1 MELSLFLL
9 IAGILGLG
17 FGIGLVLMPAGLLA
31 LYGMTVDTTAGQYV
45 ARLFGATLLD
55 LGVLSVMARNAPD
68 SPARQAL
75 IMAGVVGSLVA
86 LVITLV
92 GQLTSVTNALGW
104 STVVIYLFLTAGF
117 AYFQFMKK
125 GA

>member
-1 MELSLFLL
+1 MKLSLFLL

-17 FGIGLVLMPAGLLA
+17 FGIALVLMPAGLLA
-31 LYGMTVDTTAGQYV
+31 LYGMTVDTAGQYV
-45 ARLFGATLLD
+45 ARLFGAALLD
-55 LGVLSVMARNAPD
+55 LGVLSLMARNAPD

-75 IMAGVVGSLVA
+75 IMAGVVGNLAGLIV
-86 LVITLV
+86 TLL
-92 GQLTSVTNALGW
+92 GQLAGVTNALGW

-125 GA
+125 AA